1 MGYHGTHR
9 SPPYKKICRSMSRA
23 KKIFRYGLITLLVIV
38 VVAYFVGNHFLNSMS
53 REAMRTISQRGR
65 QHGVEISAPQFAKA
79 AIAGI
84 RTARWTDLSAELRF
98 PESKDFDGKRHFE
111 LRMEQLDV
119 WLAGGGQVILT
130 VDNLNIDSRIPTR
143 NHAAQQNQTEQPE
156 ASINSNEL
164 AGNLD
169 ELAGAEQQQIH
180 VAHLECTLDWQLFDP
195 SASLEQS
202 LPKIVELVTSGT
214 ARLPMK
220 AEGTL
225 QFDLKNQPVIL
236 RLKVQETPE
245 DYALALE
252 AADVEKLSERF
263 AEKLT
268 TAEVTLV
275 ATNPLRAP
283 KLLRIKD
290 DAESTAESTHAKDP
304 TVPQDAY
311 RHILWSYLLTKQ
323 FGKEFAEQVT
333 VAHEQGDTGNTP
345 SERDMDLHNNRIGRQ
360 YADAGLQRTQ
370 ILQKLSEDKDVIL
383 SADQ

>member
-1 MGYHGTHR
+1 
-9 SPPYKKICRSMSRA
+9 MSRA
-23 KKIFRYGLITLLVIV
+23 KKIFRYGLVTLLVIV

-53 REAMRTISQRGR
+53 RKAMRTISQRGK

-98 PESKDFDGKRHFE
+98 PKSKDFDAARLFE
-111 LRMEQLDV
+111 LRVEQLDV

-130 VDNLNIDSRIPTR
+130 VENLNIDSRIPTR
-143 NHAAQQNQTEQPE
+143 SHAAQQDQTEEPEQLE
-156 ASINSNEL
+156 ASINLNEL
-164 AGNLD
+164 AGNLN
-169 ELAGAEQQQIH
+169 ELAGNLNELAGTEQQQIY

-214 ARLPMK
+214 AHLPMK

-225 QFDLKNQPVIL
+225 QFDLKNRPTTL

-245 DYALALE
+245 GHALALE

-268 TAEVTLV
+268 AVEVTLV

-290 DAESTAESTHAKDP
+290 DAESTAASAHAQDP

-333 VAHEQGDTGNTP
+333 GAHQQGDTGNTP